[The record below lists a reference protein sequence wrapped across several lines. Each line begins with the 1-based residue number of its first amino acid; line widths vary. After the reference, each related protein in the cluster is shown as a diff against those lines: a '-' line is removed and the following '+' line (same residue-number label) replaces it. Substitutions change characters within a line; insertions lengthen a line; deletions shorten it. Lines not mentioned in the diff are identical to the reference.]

1 MTKDAD
7 LQIAADVIAAVRA
20 RQPLVHCISAAVSAD
35 VVANGLLAAGARP
48 VMTETIE
55 EAPAMTQAADALLIN
70 LGMLSR
76 AAAEAIPVCAALGH
90 EFGKAWVLD
99 PTAVGV
105 APIRTHLATDL
116 LALKPTAIRGNAS
129 EILAVAGERRAGR
142 GADSGDDV
150 ADALSA
156 AQTLALRTRGVVA
169 VSGPI
174 DLIVDADRI
183 QRLARGH
190 QLLTRV
196 TGSGCLLGALSA
208 ACVAVWQDAFSGVL
222 AATLWLSIAGERAA
236 RLASRPGA
244 FRMHLLDQLDA
255 IGEECE

>member
-20 RQPLVHCISAAVSAD
+20 GQPLVHCISAAVSAD

-48 VMTETIE
+48 VMTDTIE

-76 AAAEAIPVCAALGH
+76 AAAEAIPICAALAH
-90 EFGKAWVLD
+90 ELDKPWVLD
-99 PTAVGV
+99 PTAVGT
-105 APIRTHLATDL
+105 APVRTQLAAEL
-116 LALKPTAIRGNAS
+116 LALQPTAIRGNAS
-129 EILAVAGERRAGR
+129 EIRALAGERRAGR
-142 GADSGDDV
+142 GADSGDGVD
-150 ADALSA
+150 DALPA
-156 AQTLALRTRGVVA
+156 AQALARRSDGVVA

-183 QRLARGH
+183 QRVARGH

-208 ACVAVWQDAFSGVL
+208 ACVAVWQDAFSAAL

-236 RLASRPGA
+236 RLTSRPGS

-255 IGEECE
+255 IGEECQ